1 MRTHDE
7 ATLIYEVNLDLEAA
21 IAPDYLAWLRPHIA
35 EICALPGFLGASLH
49 EVHEP
54 AAEPGRVALSV
65 RYRLRDRAALDA
77 YLHTH
82 APRMRADGIRRFGS
96 RFNASRRVLNVLAD

>member
-1 MRTHDE
+1 MSADDGAR
-7 ATLIYEVNLDLEAA
+7 LIYEVNLDLDAA
-21 IAPDYLAWLRPHIA
+21 IASDYLAWLRPHIA
-35 EICALPGFLGASLH
+35 EICALPGFLGATLH

-54 AAEPGRVALSV
+54 AAEPGRVGLCV

-82 APRMRADGIRRFGS
+82 AAHMRADGIRRFGD
-96 RFNASRRVLNVLAD
+96 RFTASRRVLGLLAG